1 MLNLSFVSNDRFN
14 NELRERMNCACGR
27 IRKDAQFNSWSE
39 ARNHDAIASIHD
51 GNAVNS
57 LKITQSVKSLI
68 NEGL

>member
-1 MLNLSFVSNDRFN
+1 
-14 NELRERMNCACGR
+14 MNCAYGR

-68 NEGL
+68 NEDL